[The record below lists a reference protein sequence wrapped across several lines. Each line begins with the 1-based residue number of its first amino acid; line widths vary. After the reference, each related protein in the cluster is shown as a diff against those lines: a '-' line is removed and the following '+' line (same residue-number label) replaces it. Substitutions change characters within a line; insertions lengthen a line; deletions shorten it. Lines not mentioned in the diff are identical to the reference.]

1 MREPPI
7 GVFCVDFDP
16 KPMSA
21 VSDASASISFADFLG
36 ECELVKRAAVAV
48 GEPKLD
54 KPNGSFE

>member
-7 GVFCVDFDP
+7 GADCVGFDP

-21 VSDASASISFADFLG
+21 VSDASVSIPLADFLG
-36 ECELVKRAAVAV
+36 ECGPLERVAAAV

-54 KPNGSFE
+54 KPNGSFD